1 MSEINKCLAACVE
14 YRAKLDKLEAEN
26 AELRNELA
34 RVNNQTNWECTCG
47 GTDCAGQNENAELLK
62 VVEDMA
68 RQHCHTGVA
77 DRDYNGQ
84 VAGTLVTDSGALS
97 ANAKLLRLL
106 AKHQRFRIVAEFGR
120 MVVGYW
126 PENDPQKEAQP

>member
-1 MSEINKCLAACVE
+1 MSDINKCLAACQE
-14 YRAKLDKLEAEN
+14 YRNKLDKLEAEN

-47 GTDCAGQNENAELLK
+47 GTDCAGQKENAELRE

-97 ANAKLLRLL
+97 ANAKLLCLL